1 MQPLPSA
8 LVDWFCNFIC
18 FPNTPH
24 LPSYLPSNLL
34 LSLSS
39 LQPTSVT
46 SFLQYV
52 YPSTSTP
59 IPNGLLP
66 IASPHLTS
74 LTSTFLFTSPHLTS
88 PPSLPPSF
96 SHLLTSLSSST
107 FPYPIPS
114 PHLPVSHPL
123 TSPPSFPPTPLP
135 CQVCSESPSK
145 DLSTKLHNMS
155 AMFGLYYKRDGRY
168 NKGSEMWASGLCRY
182 LHDAYPAL
190 TMQVLKLLTEVCMAT
205 AMYGIGVFIG
215 HGFHVCA
222 VCVGILQCMTNSCT

>member
-1 MQPLPSA
+1 MS
-8 LVDWFCNFIC
+8 
-18 FPNTPH
+18 TH
-24 LPSYLPSNLL
+24 LPQLQSPMASFPSHPL
-34 LSLSS
+34 
-39 LQPTSVT
+39 
-46 SFLQYV
+46 
-52 YPSTSTP
+52 
-59 IPNGLLP
+59 
-66 IASPHLTS
+66 
-74 LTSTFLFTSPHLTS
+74 TSPHS
-88 PPSLPPSF
+88 PPPSF
-96 SHLLTSLSSST
+96 SHPLTSPHLPHFHLPFHISSPPSPHLP
-107 FPYPIPS
+107 FLIPFHPLIFQSPIPS
-114 PHLPVSHPL
+114 PHLPLFRPL
-123 TSPPSFPPTPLP
+123 PLP

-190 TMQVLKLLTEVCMAT
+190 TMQVLKLLTEVCMAP